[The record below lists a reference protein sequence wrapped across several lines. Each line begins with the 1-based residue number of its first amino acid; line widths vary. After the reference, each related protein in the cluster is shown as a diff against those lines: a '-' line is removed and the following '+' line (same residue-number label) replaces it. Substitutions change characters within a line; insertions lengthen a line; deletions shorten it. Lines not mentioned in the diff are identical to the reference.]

1 MGILELILLGVGLAM
16 DCFAV
21 SLAKGMAAGKLNLWP
36 AVVMAL
42 FFGIF
47 QAGMPLI
54 GYFAGSYFASLIA
67 RIAPWVAL
75 VLLGFIG
82 GKMVKEHFSPEEEEA
97 DNDYGLRTIL
107 VLAVATSIDALATGL
122 IFVGQSDVLPL
133 AVSIIGICSFV
144 FSMAGTLI
152 GVFAGSRFKFP
163 ANLIGGLILI
173 GIGLKIW
180 INNFLIL

>member
-1 MGILELILLGVGLAM
+1 MGIVELILLGVGLAM

-21 SLAKGMAAGKLNLWP
+21 SLAKGMAAGRLRFWP
-36 AVVMAL
+36 AAVMAL
-42 FFGIF
+42 FFGLF
-47 QAGMPLI
+47 QAGMPLA

-82 GKMVKEHFSPEEEEA
+82 GKMVKEHFSPEEEAA
-97 DNDYGLRTIL
+97 DNDYSIRTIL
-107 VLAVATSIDALATGL
+107 VLAIATSIDALATGL
-122 IFVGQSDVLPL
+122 IFVGQSSVLPL
-133 AVSIIGICSFV
+133 ALSIIGVCSFA

-152 GVFAGSRFKFP
+152 GVFAGSRFRFP
-163 ANLIGGLILI
+163 ANLFGGLILI

-180 INNFLIL
+180 IEGVLL

>member
-21 SLAKGMAAGKLNLWP
+21 SLAKGMAAGKLRLWP
-36 AVVMAL
+36 AIVMAL

-47 QAGMPLI
+47 QAGMPMI
-54 GYFAGSYFASLIA
+54 GYFAGLYFASLIA
-67 RIAPWVAL
+67 EIAPWVAF

-82 GKMVKEHFSPEEEEA
+82 GKMLKEHFCPEEEEA
-97 DNDYGLRTIL
+97 DNDYTIRTIL
-107 VLAVATSIDALATGL
+107 ILAVATSIDALATGL
-122 IFVGQSDVLPL
+122 IFVGQSEVLPL
-133 AVSIIGICSFV
+133 AISIIGICSFL

-163 ANLIGGLILI
+163 ANLVGGLILI

-180 INNFLIL
+180 IQGLLL